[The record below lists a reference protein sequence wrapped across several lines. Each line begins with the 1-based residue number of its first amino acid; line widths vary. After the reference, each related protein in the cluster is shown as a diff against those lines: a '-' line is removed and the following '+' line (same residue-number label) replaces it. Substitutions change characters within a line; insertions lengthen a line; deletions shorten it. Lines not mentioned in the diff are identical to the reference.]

1 MYGSKWCREMKTI
14 AVLMI
19 KNNTLR
25 INKLSVLF
33 VIGILCNLTDY

>member
-1 MYGSKWCREMKTI
+1 MYGSKRCREMKTI

-25 INKLSVLF
+25 INKSILF
-33 VIGILCNLTDY
+33 FIGVLCNFSDY